1 MPNFHII
8 GSGCCGFLRIF
19 NVLSKHI
26 PIKYKG
32 GGPKYQ
38 NSFERW
44 NLNNGLI
51 WDAHTLNKDE
61 KLRRVSLHDDVTNIT
76 HSYIQYIPEFIEL
89 NPNIKFLCLR
99 GEKEH
104 SIKSLATSWGYRN
117 PCYVSN
123 REIGF
128 GKNRYAVSQ
137 FPNLSDSKDEFD
149 ATRKYWEM
157 YYELAEVMQEAY
169 PDNFLIVD
177 APKFFSEGS
186 YQKEVLDF
194 FDLNIDEFY
203 LPVDFDDCTITT
215 SLHGGIG
222 NNLFQM
228 GEVIS
233 FCEKYSLPKPVF
245 GTWDLWQGG
254 GKYPLA
260 YNSDRF
266 IGGHYGEQDD
276 VKNTFPNLN
285 WKENLSATY
294 DTKFMVN
301 DMFRFCDVECKDFV
315 RETLS
320 VSNKIKSKTA
330 SLHLRFC
337 TLPADDHVIH
347 VDDKFYFEVF
357 EKLPKG
363 TLIYVFAD
371 NNQLAK
377 EKIEWFEQQFDFEFV
392 LFEGDAFQ
400 TLKEMVECE
409 YHILHSSTYSVWVA
423 FLDKNQPNNKVFYSR
438 DFIDTHGK
446 DIVPYK
452 EWICCG

>member
-1 MPNFHII
+1 MPNFHVI

-44 NLNNGLI
+44 NPNNGLI

-61 KLRRVSLHDDVTNIT
+61 RLRRVSLHDDVTNIT
-76 HSYIQYIPEFIEL
+76 HSYIQYISEFIEL
-89 NPNIKFLCLR
+89 NPSIKFLCLR

-104 SIKSLATSWGYRN
+104 SIKSLAVSWGYRN
-117 PCYVSN
+117 PCYVSD

-149 ATRKYWEM
+149 ATRKYWEI
-157 YYELAEVMQEAY
+157 YYELAEEMQKMY

-177 APKFFSEGS
+177 APKFFSEAP
-186 YQKEVLDF
+186 YQKEVLNF
-194 FDLNIDEFY
+194 FDLNIEEFY
-203 LPVDFDDCTITT
+203 LPVDFNDWTITT

-233 FCEKYSLPKPVF
+233 FCEKHLLPKPVF
-245 GTWDLWQGG
+245 GTWDLWEGG

-347 VDDKFYFEVF
+347 VNDKFYFEVF

-446 DIVPYK
+446 NIVPYK